1 MNTKELM
8 KNSDNSAID
17 NSQNSLEEKM
27 FQAYGLLIG
36 GLELS
41 KILGFNTNAAFRKA
55 LSNDVIGVPVF
66 QIDNRKGKFA
76 LTQDVA
82 KWLFEQKTKNTVNRG
97 N

>member
-1 MNTKELM
+1 MTK
-8 KNSDNSAID
+8 SDNSVPKDPHDA
-17 NSQNSLEEKM
+17 LEEKM

-36 GLELS
+36 GIELS

-55 LSNDVIGVPVF
+55 LSNNVIGVPVF

-82 KWLFEQKTKNTVNRG
+82 KWLLEQKTKNTVNKG
-97 N
+97 I